1 MVDQENSRDQLVFG
15 ICAMCK
21 RGYFLLC
28 VNGLCS
34 DCCGSMHFKKIAT
47 YHIKEKSYD
56 GNEEFIEEE
65 WVEFH
70 NPQIV
75 T

>member
-1 MVDQENSRDQLVFG
+1 
-15 ICAMCK
+15 
-21 RGYFLLC
+21 
-28 VNGLCS
+28 
-34 DCCGSMHFKKIAT
+34 MHFKEIAT